1 MSKRIGVVGI
11 IVTDRKNQA
20 PLVNKVLTEYG
31 DIIVGRMGIPY
42 HPKDLTIISPI
53 INGSTDEVGALTGK
67 LGSIGGVKVKSALT
81 DA

>member
-1 MSKRIGVVGI
+1 MSRRIGVVGI
-11 IVTDRKNQA
+11 IITDRKGQA

-42 HPKDLTIISPI
+42 HPKELNIISLI

-67 LGSIGGVKVKSALT
+67 LGSINGVKVKSALT

>member
-11 IVTDRKNQA
+11 IITDRKGQA

-42 HPKDLTIISPI
+42 HPKELNIISLI

-67 LGSIGGVKVKSALT
+67 LGSINGVKVKSALT

>member
-1 MSKRIGVVGI
+1 MSRRIGVVGI
-11 IVTDRKNQA
+11 IITDRKSQA

-42 HPKDLTIISPI
+42 HPKELNIISLI

-67 LGSIGGVKVKSALT
+67 LGSINGVMVKSALT